1 MPFFIKIKSM
11 QKLSKE
17 DIYQRLSNTEDAR
30 ACKAIDEA
38 ACKVVPGNF
47 LTLLVSQLPYK
58 ECCFQI
64 RYWPYMALY
73 QTAI

>member
-1 MPFFIKIKSM
+1 M

-47 LTLLVSQLPYK
+47 LTLLVSQL
-58 ECCFQI
+58 I
-64 RYWPYMALY
+64 
-73 QTAI
+73 

>member
-1 MPFFIKIKSM
+1 MK
-11 QKLSKE
+11 KLSKE

-47 LTLLVSQLPYK
+47 LTLLVSQLFSK
-58 ECCFQI
+58 FAD
-64 RYWPYMALY
+64 ALLNPKGNPALAV
-73 QTAI
+73 TKH